1 MTYVQQQ
8 EAIDQV
14 GSSMKKYAAMI
25 YVVNSEQ
32 LCWPFGFKQ
41 WPGRPSVVK
50 GFSCQELT

>member
-25 YVVNSEQ
+25 YVVNREQ

-41 WPGRPSVVK
+41 WPGRPSEVT